1 MVILLAEL
9 ERRWQRMFQ
18 QLEDG
23 DDLPPSQRLRAEGLM
38 EALVLLDPGSEA
50 RVQAA
55 MNVAYRQVTQR
66 SLEEDFGDD
75 WQSFFAFPQIP
86 ATAQRAPVYP
96 STADEDDEEDRGSR

>member
-66 SLEEDFGDD
+66 SLDEDFGDD
-75 WQSFFAFPQIP
+75 WQRFFPFPQIP
-86 ATAQRAPVYP
+86 AMAQRAPVHP
-96 STADEDDEEDRGSR
+96 STADGDEEDSGSS